1 MNRNYELNHL
11 YKSQTH
17 FYYFF
22 FTFSSNWEGS
32 FGSTT
37 WTVCYFLTCYSFSF
51 LFPIHHHLLLL
62 AQHSCLVFIIIIV
75 LFLLLFII
83 VQELKKRISI
93 KQNIAN
99 ENKQCANSFVL
110 LSSIRADCNLRY
122 SCRQRET
129 NRDCLPLSTGFLLVE
144 DCGNFLCHGAL
155 L

>member
-1 MNRNYELNHL
+1 MYRRGSNNTIIIFTLNLLIIKMNRNYELNNL
-11 YKSQTH
+11 YESQTH

-32 FGSTT
+32 FGSTI

-93 KQNIAN
+93 KQN
-99 ENKQCANSFVL
+99 NKRKQTM
-110 LSSIRADCNLRY
+110 
-122 SCRQRET
+122 RELF
-129 NRDCLPLSTGFLLVE
+129 RLAFLDKSRL
-144 DCGNFLCHGAL
+144 
-155 L
+155 